1 MADDTTEDVPYGQLK
16 PIKQKPTSVVVISTL
31 FFVCVFFF
39 IVGAG
44 LSLFLN
50 YLFSSIIGAEGAEV
64 AQFTTIKTFANIFN
78 LFFIIFLVLAVIN
91 IILGIGLMKIK
102 NWARILATIYAIGL
116 CLTIIGIPLGAL
128 LIYFLN
134 KKDNRE
140 RFEWDYL

>member
-1 MADDTTEDVPYGQLK
+1 MADDTEKVPFGQLK
-16 PIKQKPTSVVVISTL
+16 PIKQKPTAIVVISTL

-39 IVGAG
+39 IIGAG
-44 LSLFLN
+44 LSFFLN
-50 YLFSSIIGAEGAEV
+50 YLFSKIIETEGAGI
-64 AQFTTIKTFANIFN
+64 AQFMTIKTFANIFN
-78 LFFIIFLVLAVIN
+78 LFFIVFLVLAIIN
-91 IILGIGLMKIK
+91 VILGIGLMKIK